1 MASNLNSGVIS
12 ETCGDLPTSKDSA
25 VDKTANRKGFEDTVS
40 GMNCSSQ
47 RELNR
52 SKDAVNL
59 ASGFSSDT
67 SHSPAAGARC
77 AEESMKECYS
87 DVHRARET
95 QPPYDLTPGM
105 AGRPSERSALPRPM
119 PSAATQHGEGS
130 SSYPYCADESRD
142 VRAVDIEAAFGCRS
156 SAPFT
161 VPHPTNT
168 GCEQRAEDGCLEGY
182 QRRQRGRAGESHSLE
197 PEEDGSNYIRRAFD
211 RAAERGSRIVFEPAE
226 GMIFSTEQEAYQFY
240 NTYSWE
246 MGFGIKYGNKYEIK
260 KTGYKTNQ
268 DFLCSC
274 EVSLLCHSSFNFF
287 F

>member
-1 MASNLNSGVIS
+1 MFTGPVRHN
-12 ETCGDLPTSKDSA
+12 LPTI
-25 VDKTANRKGFEDTVS
+25 
-40 GMNCSSQ
+40 
-47 RELNR
+47 
-52 SKDAVNL
+52 
-59 ASGFSSDT
+59 
-67 SHSPAAGARC
+67 SPRGW
-77 AEESMKECYS
+77 
-87 DVHRARET
+87 
-95 QPPYDLTPGM
+95 P
-105 AGRPSERSALPRPM
+105 AGRRNDLLFHDRCHLLPRSTAKGPAHIHTALTKVGTARSALPRPM